1 MSLDLTNTLDLTDK
15 EQETFGDF
23 MSWVE
28 NYNEYIINAYA
39 EKATS
44 KADAE
49 LDELEIDDVVDI
61 DVDDEVEVA

>member
-1 MSLDLTNTLDLTDK
+1 
-15 EQETFGDF
+15 

-49 LDELEIDDVVDI
+49 LDELNIDDVVDI
-61 DVDDEVEVA
+61 ELDDEVA

>member
-1 MSLDLTNTLDLTDK
+1 
-15 EQETFGDF
+15 

-61 DVDDEVEVA
+61 DIDDEVEVA